1 MKRKTTHT
9 SIGVNLVFFFLTTNT
24 YAQQL
29 TQQFTFSTNNEK
41 LCQKDGYKPVA
52 VR

>member
-9 SIGVNLVFFFLTTNT
+9 SIGVILVFFLLTTNS